1 MKEIE
6 NTKGESTEVVEAVEI
21 VKDASGRVENPFA
34 VGRAQSVEMSAPAHV
49 EGQYGVQ
56 AAREMAEVQGMVVMA
71 KKFPRDKIRATER
84 ILNDCTRPKL
94 AENAL
99 YTYSRG
105 GTEIS
110 GPSIRL
116 AESIAQNWGNID
128 FGIKELEQSKGVSK
142 VMAFAWDLETNARQT
157 KIFEVPHVRTTKKG
171 SYRLE
176 DPRDIYELVANNGA
190 RRLRACILGII
201 PGDVIDAAV
210 EQCDRTLRTTAD
222 ISPDNV
228 QKMVSLFEKMG
239 VSKAQIEKRIQ
250 RRIDAIQPAQMVA
263 LRKIYKSISD
273 GMAAASDF
281 FEVEE
286 TSANSS
292 GEKSQKGG
300 VGALKSKI
308 AGGKGGEE

>member
-1 MKEIE
+1 MDSTLEIE
-6 NTKGESTEVVEAVEI
+6 NEVV
-21 VKDASGRVENPFA
+21 SRVDNPFA
-34 VGRAQSVEMSAPAHV
+34 VGRGRKDVAIDNVATV
-49 EGQYGVQ
+49 EGQLAVQ
-56 AAREMAEVQGMVVMA
+56 AAREIAEVQGMVVMA
-71 KKFPRDKIRATER
+71 KKFPRDKIKATER

-128 FGIKELEQSKGVSK
+128 FGIKELEQTHGSSK
-142 VMAFAWDLETNARQT
+142 VMAFACYLETNARQT
-157 KIFEVPHVRTTKKG
+157 KIFDVPHVRKTKKG
-171 SYRLE
+171 SYALE

-210 EQCDRTLRTTAD
+210 EQCERTLNTTAD
-222 ISPDNV
+222 ISPENIE
-228 QKMVSLFEKMG
+228 KMLKLFENIG
-239 VSKAQIEKRIQ
+239 VSKLQIEKRIQ
-250 RRIDAIQPAQMVA
+250 RRIDSIQPAQMVL

-273 GMAAASDF
+273 GMANVGEF
-281 FEVEE
+281 FDAEQAPESE
-286 TSANSS
+286 KPKS
-292 GEKSQKGG
+292 GIKG
-300 VGALKSKI
+300 LKSKI
-308 AGGKGGEE
+308 AEASQENGE

>member
-1 MKEIE
+1 METETQI
-6 NTKGESTEVVEAVEI
+6 TATTTSTPV
-21 VKDASGRVENPFA
+21 RVENPFKVA
-34 VGRAQSVEMSAPAHV
+34 KPREMEMSAPASA

-56 AAREMAEVQGMVVMA
+56 AAREFAEVQGMVVMA

-99 YTYSRG
+99 YTYNRG
-105 GTEIS
+105 GTDIS

-128 FGIKELEQSKGVSK
+128 FGIKELDNANGVSK

-157 KIFEVPHVRTTKKG
+157 KIFDVPHIRHTKKG

-210 EQCDRTLRTTAD
+210 EQCDATLRTTAD
-222 ISPDNV
+222 VSPENV
-228 QKMVSLFEKMG
+228 AKMVALFEKLG
-239 VSKAQIEKRIQ
+239 VSKTQIEKRIQ
-250 RRIDAIQPAQMVA
+250 RRIDAIQPAQMVS

-273 GMAAASDF
+273 GMAGVADF
-281 FEVEE
+281 FEPE
-286 TSANSS
+286 TTPEADDA
-292 GEKSQKGG
+292 EKPKGG
-300 VGALKSKI
+300 VKGLK
-308 AGGKGGEE
+308 GKVANN

>member
-1 MKEIE
+1 MDSTLEIE
-6 NTKGESTEVVEAVEI
+6 NEVV
-21 VKDASGRVENPFA
+21 SRVDNPFA
-34 VGRAQSVEMSAPAHV
+34 VGRGRKDVAIDNVATV
-49 EGQYGVQ
+49 EGQLAVQ
-56 AAREMAEVQGMVVMA
+56 AAREIAEVQGMVVMA
-71 KKFPRDKIRATER
+71 KKFPRDKIKATER

-128 FGIKELEQSKGVSK
+128 FGIKELEQTHGSSK

-157 KIFEVPHVRTTKKG
+157 KIFDVPHVRKTKKG
-171 SYRLE
+171 SYALE

-210 EQCDRTLRTTAD
+210 EQCERTLNTTAD
-222 ISPDNV
+222 ISPENIE
-228 QKMVSLFEKMG
+228 KMLKLFENIG
-239 VSKAQIEKRIQ
+239 VSKLQIEKRIQ
-250 RRIDAIQPAQMVA
+250 RRIDSIQPAQMVL

-273 GMAAASDF
+273 GMANVGEF
-281 FEVEE
+281 FDAEQAPEPE
-286 TSANSS
+286 KPKS
-292 GEKSQKGG
+292 GIKG
-300 VGALKSKI
+300 LKSKI
-308 AGGKGGEE
+308 AEASQENGE

>member
-1 MKEIE
+1 MEQD
-6 NTKGESTEVVEAVEI
+6 NAQLTTTATP
-21 VKDASGRVENPFA
+21 APMRVANPFA
-34 VGRAQSVEMSAPAHV
+34 VAKLREMEMSAPVSA

-56 AAREMAEVQGMVVMA
+56 AARELAEVQGMVVMA

-99 YTYSRG
+99 YTYSRS

-128 FGIKELEQSKGVSK
+128 FGIKELDNSNGVSK

-157 KIFEVPHVRTTKKG
+157 KIFDVPHIRHTKKG

-210 EQCDRTLRTTAD
+210 EQCDTTLRTTAD
-222 ISPDNV
+222 VSPENV
-228 QKMVSLFEKMG
+228 AKMVALFEKFG
-239 VSKAQIEKRIQ
+239 VSKPQIEKRIQ
-250 RRIDAIQPAQMVA
+250 RRIDAVQPAQMVL

-273 GMAAASDF
+273 GMATAADF
-281 FEVEE
+281 FEPEPAPDAPDAGNTKGVKGLKK
-286 TSANSS
+286 ALDA
-292 GEKSQKGG
+292 EKS
-300 VGALKSKI
+300 
-308 AGGKGGEE
+308 EE

>member
-1 MKEIE
+1 MDSTLEIE
-6 NTKGESTEVVEAVEI
+6 NEVV
-21 VKDASGRVENPFA
+21 SRVDNPFA
-34 VGRAQSVEMSAPAHV
+34 VGRGRKDVAIDNVATV
-49 EGQYGVQ
+49 EGQLAVQ
-56 AAREMAEVQGMVVMA
+56 AAREIAEVQGMVVMA
-71 KKFPRDKIRATER
+71 KKFPRDKIKATER

-157 KIFEVPHVRTTKKG
+157 KIFDVPHVRKTKKG
-171 SYRLE
+171 SYALE

-210 EQCDRTLRTTAD
+210 EQCERTLNTTAD
-222 ISPDNV
+222 ISPENIE
-228 QKMVSLFEKMG
+228 KMLKLFENIG
-239 VSKAQIEKRIQ
+239 VSKLQIEKRIQ
-250 RRIDAIQPAQMVA
+250 RRIDSIQPAQMVL

-273 GMAAASDF
+273 GMAGVGEF
-281 FEVEE
+281 FDAEPAVGEVEKPK
-286 TSANSS
+286 S
-292 GEKSQKGG
+292 GVKG
-300 VGALKSKI
+300 LKSKI
-308 AGGKGGEE
+308 AEASGEKGQ